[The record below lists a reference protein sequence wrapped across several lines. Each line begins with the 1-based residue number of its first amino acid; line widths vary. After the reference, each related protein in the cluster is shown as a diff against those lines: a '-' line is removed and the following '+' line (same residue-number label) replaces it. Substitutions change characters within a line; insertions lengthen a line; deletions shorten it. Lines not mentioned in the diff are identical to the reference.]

1 MNRSLVIQLLALAVL
16 VAVAMVGG
24 ACNAPS
30 PEAPT
35 ANPTPV
41 IPTPT
46 LEKAVVYGRLLDY
59 TSKNPFPDQVVYL
72 GQIIAT
78 GGEGGMMVASLE
90 PTTAPRASSDNSGV
104 FFFTG
109 IAPGMYALATV
120 TPSGH
125 VLFVRPDGGGEITV
139 TTTAN
144 ATVDL
149 GTVYFD
155 LSLWK

>member
-1 MNRSLVIQLLALAVL
+1 MNRSSLTQLLALAVL
-16 VAVAMVGG
+16 LAVGMGG
-24 ACNAPS
+24 AACNVPS
-30 PEAPT
+30 LEPPTVIPT
-35 ANPTPV
+35 AV
-41 IPTPT
+41 IPTPFP
-46 LEKAVVYGRLLDY
+46 EKAVVYGTLLDY
-59 TSKNPFPDQVVYL
+59 STKKPFPDHIVYL

-90 PTTAPRASSDNSGV
+90 PTTAPRASSDGSGT

-155 LSLWK
+155 LSPWK

>member
-1 MNRSLVIQLLALAVL
+1 MNRSSQIRLLVLAALLAVGIAG
-16 VAVAMVGG
+16 VACDVA
-24 ACNAPS
+24 S

-41 IPTPT
+41 IPTPFP
-46 LEKAVVYGRLLDY
+46 EKAVVYGTLLDY
-59 TSKNPFPDQVVYL
+59 ATKKPFPDHVVYL

-109 IAPGMYALATV
+109 ITPGMYALATV